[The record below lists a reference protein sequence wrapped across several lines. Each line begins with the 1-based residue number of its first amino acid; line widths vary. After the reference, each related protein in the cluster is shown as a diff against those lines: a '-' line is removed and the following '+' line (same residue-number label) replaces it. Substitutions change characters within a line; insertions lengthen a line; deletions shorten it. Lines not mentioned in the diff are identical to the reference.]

1 MDFTSISIKKSTR
14 EELKKLQSIFK
25 TKSLDEL
32 LKILIID
39 SKMKNIDTFS
49 EDFKEKLR
57 EKNLTL
63 EDIIKSGDE
72 IRREILKEKNY

>member
-1 MDFTSISIKKSTR
+1 VEFTSISIKKSTR
-14 EELKKLQSIFK
+14 EELKKLQSIYK

>member
-1 MDFTSISIKKSTR
+1 VEFTSISIKKSTR
-14 EELKKLQSIFK
+14 EELKKLQSIYK

-39 SKMKNIDTFS
+39 SKMKNLDKFC
-49 EDFKEKLR
+49 EDFNEKLS

-63 EDIIKSGDE
+63 EDTVKSGEE
-72 IRREILKEKNY
+72 IRKEILKEKNR

>member
-1 MDFTSISIKKSTR
+1 MYFTSISIKKSTR